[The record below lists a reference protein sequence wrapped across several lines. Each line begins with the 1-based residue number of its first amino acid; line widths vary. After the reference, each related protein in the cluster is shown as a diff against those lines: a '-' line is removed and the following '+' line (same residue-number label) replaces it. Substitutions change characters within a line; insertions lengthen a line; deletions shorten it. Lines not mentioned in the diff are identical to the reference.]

1 MKYLAHTLLLMTIMT
16 VLLIII
22 GRSIA
27 GPVGAFLGLLV
38 AMGANLISYWAS
50 DTIVLQ
56 MTGARPFGA
65 NDNPMVPQLVVE
77 LAQRAQIPTPKVY
90 VLESAE
96 PNAFATGRDPE
107 HGIIAVTTGIMQ
119 TLNREE
125 LAGVI
130 AHELTHIKNHDTLIG
145 AISATLA
152 GAITQFAYLFRWTNL
167 LGYSNQRNN
176 NSNIISSLAMLI
188 VAPIAATLIQMG
200 ISRTRE
206 FAADEGAS
214 QITGKPLA
222 LAQAL
227 TKIDTQ
233 AHATQTTTIAANPAT
248 ASLFIINPFIG
259 GFAAWFS
266 THPPTAERV
275 ARLHA
280 LAQQHPKTTSRY
292 HRWHLEV
299 VISGMY

>member
-1 MKYLAHTLLLMTIMT
+1 MQYWARTLFLMTIMT
-16 VLLIII
+16 IVLILI

-27 GPVGAFLGLLV
+27 GTAGAFLGFFIAL
-38 AMGANLISYWAS
+38 GANLISYWAS

-65 NDNPMVPQLVVE
+65 NDNPAVLQLVAA
-77 LAQRAQIPTPKVY
+77 LAQRAQIPMPKVY
-90 VLESAE
+90 ILESAA
-96 PNAFATGRDPE
+96 PNAFATGRDPA
-107 HGIIAVTTGIMQ
+107 HGVIALTTGIMR

-152 GAITQFAYLFRWTNL
+152 GVITQFAHLLRWTSL
-167 LGYSNQRNN
+167 LGYSNQRN
-176 NSNIISSLAMLI
+176 SNTNFIGSLAMLI

-206 FAADEGAS
+206 FAADEGAA

-233 AHATQTTTIAANPAT
+233 AQSSPASFVQNPAT
-248 ASLFIINPFIG
+248 ASLFIVNPLTSD
-259 GFAAWFS
+259 GFGSWFS
-266 THPPTAERV
+266 THPPTAARV
-275 ARLHA
+275 ARLQA
-280 LAQQHPKTTSRY
+280 LAQQKP
-292 HRWHLEV
+292 
-299 VISGMY
+299 